1 MTYHELLALYKS
13 GSLDERRRHEV
24 EADIEKQDAIGEYLY
39 EESEIP
45 GLGAFKNC
53 AAASGPEAEDAGDE
67 RFASMIQSS
76 IRKSFIKMGI
86 TVGAVVLA
94 VVLCVVFLL
103 PRVVSLFYYNPTTI
117 VAESTVDG
125 ISTNRMSLDLSV
137 YSELFLPGHYRDS
150 VVADSEG
157 YGKYG
162 ITISQEAFSADGS
175 STTLIGTLKRGR
187 LSLYNPD
194 ILRKPAANLFMPP
207 DSAAD
212 SIGPA
217 GTKAENGSYLKELD
231 DSQWYEAYVSLANV
245 TDYADFNAW
254 YHGKN
259 LPDYNLWC
267 AVYYEYHSTP
277 IFVNIGFS
285 PNLGGYSYDWG
296 GETYPKLSLYN
307 NGIHVDSGDTAAIQ
321 THFTSMISYLRDHP
335 DILKVMGM
343 GSEGLNY
350 NIILKDV
357 EKNGLRLYGFA
368 IAAKKDAI
376 LELSRDPAVSY
387 IYASVL
393 K

>member
-1 MTYHELLALYKS
+1 MTYRELLALYKS
-13 GSLDERRRHEV
+13 GRLDERRRHEV

-45 GLGAFKNC
+45 GLGALKNST
-53 AAASGPEAEDAGDE
+53 AASEPEAEDAGDE
-67 RFASMIQSS
+67 RFTSIIQSS

-94 VVLCVVFLL
+94 MVLCVVFLL

-117 VAESTVDG
+117 VAESTVGG
-125 ISTNRMSLDLSV
+125 IGTNRMSLDLSV

-162 ITISQEAFSADGS
+162 ITIPQEVYSADGS
-175 STTLIGTLKRGR
+175 STTLIGTLKRGK

-217 GTKAENGSYLKELD
+217 GAKADNGSYLETLD
-231 DSQWYEAYVSLANV
+231 ESQWYEAYVSLADV
-245 TDYADFNAW
+245 TDYADFDTW
-254 YHGKN
+254 FQTKN
-259 LPDYNLWC
+259 LSDYDLWC
-267 AVYYEYHSTP
+267 AVYCKYGSQPIGLTP
-277 IFVNIGFS
+277 RPAGVY
-285 PNLGGYSYDWG
+285 LDWDRDA
-296 GETYPKLSLYN
+296 YPDLSLLQCESES
-307 NGIHVDSGDTAAIQ
+307 DAAAIQ
-321 THFTSMISYLRDHP
+321 THFISMISYLRDHP

-350 NIILKDV
+350 NIILQDV

-368 IAAKKDAI
+368 ITAKKDTI